1 MKKIE
6 INPKNLNLAAIQNQK
21 ISIIGYGIQGRA
33 QALNLRDSGIEP
45 YIGNIDD
52 KYLKDAVS
60 DNMRVSDISQA
71 TKNADIIMMLVPDQS
86 QSDVL
91 RKFKLEV
98 PRMTA

>member
-71 TKNADIIMMLVPDQS
+71 TKNA
-86 QSDVL
+86 
-91 RKFKLEV
+91 
-98 PRMTA
+98 A

>member
-60 DNMRVSDISQA
+60 DNMRVSDISPGN
-71 TKNADIIMMLVPDQS
+71 KKCRHNN
-86 QSDVL
+86 DVSA
-91 RKFKLEV
+91 RPK
-98 PRMTA
+98 PIRRI